1 MVTEESVLCHTQKQ
15 REPNRL
21 PGAQRREGCAF
32 TYAAE
37 LQSVG
42 IVFNEASSG
51 RDKDD
56 RYLGVENSYRADTAG
71 LFSKVNCF
79 LQIKLNSQF
88 LNICHSAVNLS
99 GGLGSSPECS
109 LALTQE
115 GIPACFSTQTAVSKS
130 GLKNH

>member
-1 MVTEESVLCHTQKQ
+1 MVTEKSVLCHTQKQ

-42 IVFNEASSG
+42 TVFNEASSG

-56 RYLGVENSYRADTAG
+56 RYLGVENYYRADTAG

-79 LQIKLNSQF
+79 LQVKLNSQF

-99 GGLGSSPECS
+99 GAWAVAQNAALLSPRKVSLPASAPKQQSPS
-109 LALTQE
+109 LA
-115 GIPACFSTQTAVSKS
+115 
-130 GLKNH
+130 

>member
-1 MVTEESVLCHTQKQ
+1 MVTEKSVLCHTQKQ

-56 RYLGVENSYRADTAG
+56 RYLRVENSYRADTAG
-71 LFSKVNCF
+71 LQSELFSSDKIE
-79 LQIKLNSQF
+79 LAISKHMSQCSES
-88 LNICHSAVNLS
+88 LW
-99 GGLGSSPECS
+99 GLGSSPECS

-115 GIPACFSTQTAVSKS
+115 GIPACFGTQTAVSKS